1 MGMKFFA
8 AFGRFLVYPPIPLI
22 PISPFIG
29 NYQAAYPYETAPWT
43 LCVSV
48 SLCLCGKPSFAA
60 PAHQPGHSV
69 TEIYVDA
76 DACPVKDEVLRVA
89 ARHGLAVHYVSNQ
102 WMRLPESPLVNRVV
116 VDDGFDA
123 ADDWIAE
130 NAGPGDIA
138 ITADI
143 LLAAR
148 CLEAGAAALGHN
160 GKPFTPENIGAAVAM
175 RELKSHLRETGE
187 ISGAG
192 PSFSKADRSNF
203 LQALEAAV
211 RAASRAG

>member
-1 MGMKFFA
+1 M
-8 AFGRFLVYPPIPLI
+8 
-22 PISPFIG
+22 
-29 NYQAAYPYETAPWT
+29 
-43 LCVSV
+43 
-48 SLCLCGKPSFAA
+48 
-60 PAHQPGHSV
+60 
-69 TEIYVDA
+69 EIYVDA

-89 ARHGLAVHYVSNQ
+89 ARHGLGVHYVSNQ
-102 WMRLPESPLVNRVV
+102 WMRLPESPLVSRVV

-130 NAGPGDIA
+130 RVGAGDIA

-143 LLAAR
+143 PLAAR

-175 RELKSHLRETGE
+175 RELNSHLRDTGE

-192 PSFSKADRSNF
+192 PAFTKQNRSNF
-203 LQALEAAV
+203 LQALETAVQAAK
-211 RAASRAG
+211 RAG